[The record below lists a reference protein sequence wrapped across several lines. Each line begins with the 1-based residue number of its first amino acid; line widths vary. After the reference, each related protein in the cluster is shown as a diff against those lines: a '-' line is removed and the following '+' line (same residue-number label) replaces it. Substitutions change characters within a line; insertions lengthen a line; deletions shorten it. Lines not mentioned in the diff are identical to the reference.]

1 MIGFDFDYILE
12 KTSNYG
18 KIAEILHM
26 IEIKNHAA
34 CFFLFLWNFNMLSL
48 KRNNIFIFYQIL

>member
-26 IEIKNHAA
+26 IEIKIMQLV
-34 CFFLFLWNFNMLSL
+34 LFYFCE
-48 KRNNIFIFYQIL
+48 ILTC